1 MFWSLWKLFNT
12 NSIWLSKKS
21 KEVFNLAKNNHNPS
35 INPSLPKFWKY
46 LKELDSGLNGSSLWF
61 SSSVMD
67 YILKSIRINTIGLK
81 VDSKT
86 YDNTLIW
93 LTNDAICGY
102 LKDSWQSSEKDT
114 SNDFRKYIFKINNG
128 KEVMLYWQ
136 DRKNL
141 FFFIAKQI
149 YMRHYWDSDS
159 LVKSIVN
166 LTSTWDTNNKSF
178 YEYLAGAI
186 YRESINDKSS
196 NLDIW
201 CELSKNMNHTMKW
214 YLVLYKLLR
223 DCYDSNIRI
232 WDNTKLC
239 TNQLQKARQNIL
251 KYAFKLLEKDLIT
264 IDNRNLPD
272 NLKQLRQVIW
282 NELFNL
288 IIDLNNNVD
297 IPDLFLE
304 RSDKVKWLVIKSLFL
319 LTMTSKNL
327 IDIYNKN
334 NDNWTKFVKSILRE
348 RYKVIKNV
356 YNMVSDDSFK
366 NDTKNFIVDIIR
378 KSPLKT
384 SIIKKK
390 FLDDLWISI

>member
-21 KEVFNLAKNNHNPS
+21 KEVFNLAKSNSSVNPT
-35 INPSLPKFWKY
+35 LPKFWKY
-46 LKELDSGLNGSSLWF
+46 LKELDSRLNGSALWF
-61 SSSVMD
+61 NSSIMD
-67 YILKSIRINTIGLK
+67 SISKSIKINTIWSK
-81 VDSKT
+81 VDYET

-93 LTNDAICGY
+93 LANDAICWY
-102 LKDSWQSSEKDT
+102 LKDSWKDSDPDT
-114 SNDFRKYIFKINNG
+114 SKDFRKYILKINNG
-128 KEVMLYWQ
+128 KEVMLYWK

-141 FFFIAKQI
+141 FFFIAKRL

-159 LVKSIVN
+159 LVKGIVN
-166 LTSTWDTNNKSF
+166 LTSTGDSNNKSF

-186 YRESINDKSS
+186 YRESISDESFTW
-196 NLDIW
+196 DIW
-201 CELSKNMNHTMKW
+201 KELSKNMNHTMKW
-214 YLVLYKLLR
+214 YLILYKLLR
-223 DCYDSNIRI
+223 DCYDSNLKI
-232 WDNTKLC
+232 WDDTKLWP
-239 TNQLQKARQNIL
+239 NQLQKARQNIL
-251 KYAFKLLEKDLIT
+251 KYAFELLEKDLIT

-272 NLKQLRQVIW
+272 NLKQLRQLIW
-282 NELFNL
+282 NELFSL
-288 IIDLNNNVD
+288 IIDLNYNVD
-297 IPDLFLE
+297 ISDIFLE

-319 LTMTSKNL
+319 LTMSYKNL
-327 IDIYNKN
+327 IDIYNEN
-334 NDNWTKFVKSILRE
+334 NDNWNKFVKSILRD

-366 NDTKNFIVDIIR
+366 KGTKNFVVDIVR